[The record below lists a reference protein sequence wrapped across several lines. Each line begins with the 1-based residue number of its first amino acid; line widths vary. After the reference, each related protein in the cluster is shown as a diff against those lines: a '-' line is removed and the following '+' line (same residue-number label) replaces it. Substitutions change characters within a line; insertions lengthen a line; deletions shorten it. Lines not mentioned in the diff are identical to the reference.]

1 MNPTKDGRLHL
12 RHDQALLD
20 QVKSIAKRRGVTV
33 TFLVD
38 QFFRNLVTEEERPKT
53 DEELGIEQA

>member
-1 MNPTKDGRLHL
+1 MNTKDGRLHL
-12 RHDQALLD
+12 RHEKVLLD
-20 QVKSIAKRRGVTV
+20 QVRCIAKRRGVTV

-38 QFFRNLVTEEERPKT
+38 QFFRSLVDEEERPKT

>member
-1 MNPTKDGRLHL
+1 MNTKDGRLHL
-12 RHDQALLD
+12 RHEQVLLD
-20 QVKSIAKRRGVTV
+20 RVKDIAKRRGVTV

-38 QFFRNLVTEEERPKT
+38 QFFRNLVDEEERPKA

>member
-1 MNPTKDGRLHL
+1 MTTKDGRLHL
-12 RHDQALLD
+12 RHEKVLLD
-20 QVKSIAKRRGVTV
+20 QVRSIAKRRGVTV

-38 QFFRNLVTEEERPKT
+38 QFFRNLVDEEERPKT

>member
-1 MNPTKDGRLHL
+1 MTTKDGRLHL
-12 RHDQALLD
+12 RHEKVLLD
-20 QVKSIAKRRGVTV
+20 QVRCIAKRRGVTV

-38 QFFRNLVTEEERPKT
+38 QFFRSLVDEEERPKT

>member
-1 MNPTKDGRLHL
+1 MNTKDGRLHL
-12 RHDQALLD
+12 RHEKVLLD
-20 QVKSIAKRRGVTV
+20 QVRCIAKRRGVTV

-38 QFFRNLVTEEERPKT
+38 QFFRNLVDEEERPKT